1 MKHANLN
8 LGDAHVG
15 SEFMQWNLNRSLVH
29 SRISTEAWFIVVCI
43 LLPRSLFFAPQIPL
57 VSCSSTLMSTISASS
72 FIVIEYGISTPR
84 PTVKPFK
91 PQLLPK
97 TTFKIV
103 ELADPSA
110 PTGISTLCSSLGA
123 YDVRLA
129 RLLQRHVM
137 IKMSCGPYSSRWR
150 FPLVSILRIDRNKVK
165 PELLH
170 RMRTAGASSTTV
182 AVVIPKT
189 RADNLEWLQGYLEA
203 Q

>member
-1 MKHANLN
+1 
-8 LGDAHVG
+8 
-15 SEFMQWNLNRSLVH
+15 
-29 SRISTEAWFIVVCI
+29 
-43 LLPRSLFFAPQIPL
+43 
-57 VSCSSTLMSTISASS
+57 MSTISASS

-110 PTGISTLCSSLGA
+110 PTGISTLCSSL
-123 YDVRLA
+123 
-129 RLLQRHVM
+129 
-137 IKMSCGPYSSRWR
+137 
-150 FPLVSILRIDRNKVK
+150 DRNKVK

-189 RADNLEWLQGYLEA
+189 RADNLEWLQEYLEA
-203 Q
+203 HSDTNPVIYSMSKWPEKD